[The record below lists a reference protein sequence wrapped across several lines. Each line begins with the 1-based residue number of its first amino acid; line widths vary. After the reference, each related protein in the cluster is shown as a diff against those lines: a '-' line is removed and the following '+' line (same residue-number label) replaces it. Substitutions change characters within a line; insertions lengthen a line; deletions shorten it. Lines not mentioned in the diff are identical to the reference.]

1 MVEKKERSMNKV
13 CVIIGVGPGNGEA
26 LARRF
31 SEGGFQVAMLA
42 RSRDYLESL
51 AQQIPNTHAYE
62 YDATEIDS
70 VNSTFQAIE
79 QILGPVSV
87 LLYNAGAGVF
97 KNVEEA
103 SFDDFEASWR
113 TNVQGLV
120 AATKAV
126 LPQLRKHDTASI
138 VVTSASAATRGRA
151 NSAPFASAKAAQR
164 SLAQSL
170 ARQLGPERIHVA
182 NVVIDGVV
190 DLPRTREWLHDKTD
204 DFFVNPSAVA
214 DAIWTLCHQDP
225 SAWTFELDIRPF
237 GENW

>member
-1 MVEKKERSMNKV
+1 MNKV

-31 SEGGFQVAMLA
+31 SDGGYQVAMLA
-42 RSRDYLESL
+42 RSKAYLASL
-51 AQQIPNTHAYE
+51 VQQIPNSHAYE
-62 YDATEIDS
+62 YDATELHN
-70 VNSTFQAIE
+70 VAATFEAIE
-79 QILGPVSV
+79 QNLGPVST
-87 LLYNAGAGVF
+87 LLYNAGSGVF

-103 SFDDFEASWR
+103 SLEDFEANWR
-113 TNVQGLV
+113 INVQGLV
-120 AATKAV
+120 AATKAA
-126 LPQLRKHDTASI
+126 LPQLRQHDVASI

-182 NVVIDGVV
+182 NVVIDGMV
-190 DLPRTREWLHDKTD
+190 DLPRTRERLADKPD
-204 DFFVNPSAVA
+204 DFFVKPAAVA
-214 DAIWTLCHQDP
+214 DAFWTLCHQDP

-237 GENW
+237 GESW

>member
-1 MVEKKERSMNKV
+1 MNNV

-31 SEGGFQVAMLA
+31 SEGGYQVAMLA

-51 AQQIPNTHAYE
+51 SQQLPNTHVYQ
-62 YDATEIDS
+62 YDATDMS
-70 VNSTFQAIE
+70 GVASTFQAIE
-79 QILGPVSV
+79 QQLGPVSV
-87 LLYNAGAGVF
+87 LLYNAGGGVF

-103 SFDDFEASWR
+103 GLEDFEANWR
-113 TNVQGLV
+113 INVQGLV

-126 LPQLRKHDTASI
+126 LPQLRQHDTASI
-138 VVTSASAATRGRA
+138 MVTSASAATRGKA
-151 NSAPFASAKAAQR
+151 NTAPFASAKAAQR

-170 ARQLGPERIHVA
+170 ARQLGPEKIHVS

-190 DLPRTREWLHDKTD
+190 DLPRTRESLADKPG
-204 DFFVNPSAVA
+204 DFFVKPSAVA
-214 DAIWTLCHQDP
+214 QAIWILCHQDP